1 MAKKWKNGI
10 LLFMACLMMLTP
22 ISVCAESSSNY
33 CYTEAVGKEY
43 DAAPIAY
50 EVDKV
55 YYASDFE
62 GVDSLGNLAS
72 MYVTENLV
80 YVAKSDAILVL
91 THDFEVVHILSEY
104 KDETGETAVI
114 TNPDGIFV
122 TEDRTL
128 YVCEP
133 DKGHILV
140 FDENYNLLHNYG
152 TPEGLDLDVQYK
164 PKQIVVDSL
173 GRMYVVAGNVYEGIL
188 ELSSDNVY
196 QRYFGTT
203 TVSISVLEIF
213 YRAIASEEQLN
224 RQSLLL
230 PTEYSSMAIDSKGFI
245 YTTIRSTEVMDP
257 IRLLNVN
264 GDDILPEDWAGGRP
278 LGDIYVAKSGENAGA
293 SSLTYIDCNE
303 QGMYMVLDST
313 RNRIFTYD
321 ERSNM
326 LFVFGGSGDKDGCF
340 RNPVSVRWLGE
351 DDKVI
356 VADRL
361 SQSITVLK
369 PTNYAKA
376 ILQASRYEYDG
387 DRDSAVP
394 YWEEALSMNANYSVA
409 KDALIRYDYWEGD
422 YDTAM
427 ELSKDIGRLDYY
439 SKSFAKIRE
448 DVIRE
453 YAPGTVVAIAAVC
466 VAVTVWKHVRRKQK
480 GADAYAEN

>member
-1 MAKKWKNGI
+1 MTKKWKNGI

-33 CYTEAVGKEY
+33 CYNPSTGEY
-43 DAAPIAY
+43 EEAPIAY
-50 EVDKV
+50 EVDRV

-62 GVDSLGNLAS
+62 GVESLGNLAS
-72 MYVTENLV
+72 MYVTQDLI

-91 THDFEVVHILSEY
+91 NHDFEVVHILSEY
-104 KDETGETAVI
+104 KDETGADAKI
-114 TNPDGIFV
+114 SNPDGIFV
-122 TEDRTL
+122 TQDKKL
-128 YVCEP
+128 YICEP
-133 DKGHILV
+133 DSGHILV
-140 FDENYNLLHNYG
+140 FDENYKLLHNYG
-152 TPEGLDLDVQYK
+152 APEGLDLEVQYK
-164 PKQIVVDSL
+164 PKQIVVDTL

-188 ELSSDNVY
+188 ELSPQNVY

-203 TVSISVLEIF
+203 TVSVSVLEIF
-213 YRAIASEEQLN
+213 YRAIASEAQLN

-245 YTTIRSTEVMDP
+245 YTTIRAADMEDP
-257 IRLLNVN
+257 VRLLNVN
-264 GDDILPEDWAGGRP
+264 GDDILPEDWSGDRP
-278 LGDIYVAKSGENAGA
+278 VGDLHYAKGGENAG
-293 SSLTYIDCNE
+293 SSTLSYIDCNE
-303 QGMYMVLDST
+303 QGMYMVLDSK

-321 ERSNM
+321 EKSNM

-369 PTNYAKA
+369 PTNYAEA
-376 ILQASRYEYDG
+376 ILQAARYEYDG
-387 DRDSAVP
+387 DRDNAVVC
-394 YWEEALSMNANYSVA
+394 WEEALSMNANYSVA
-409 KDALIRYDYWEGD
+409 KDAIIRYNYWEGD
-422 YDTAM
+422 YETAM
-427 ELSKDIGRLDYY
+427 ELSKDIDRLDYY

-448 DVIRE
+448 DVIRN
-453 YAPGTVVAIAAVC
+453 YAPQTVVGIVVVC
-466 VAVTVWKHVRRKQK
+466 AAVTVWKHVRRKQK